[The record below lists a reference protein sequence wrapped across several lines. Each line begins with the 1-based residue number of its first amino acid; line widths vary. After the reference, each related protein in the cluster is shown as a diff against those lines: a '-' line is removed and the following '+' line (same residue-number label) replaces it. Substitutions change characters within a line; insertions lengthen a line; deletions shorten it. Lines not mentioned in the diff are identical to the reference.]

1 LQPSAG
7 SLFLKRLTYFVP
19 GKPIAFARAGSH
31 GTRRY
36 TPKLQ
41 ADYMKAIQS
50 EYLVMRNQVMI
61 PGIVYWFVG
70 PIRMTIEA
78 VFRTPKGKKPGWK
91 ASRCDLDNILK
102 IHCDALNCLAYQD
115 DGQICELIA
124 RKTYGLGEGVTV
136 TIEELE

>member
-1 LQPSAG
+1 M
-7 SLFLKRLTYFVP
+7 KRLTYFVP

-41 ADYMKAIQS
+41 ADYM
-50 EYLVMRNQVMI
+50 RQVQLECLRMMKL
-61 PGIVYWFVG
+61 GKVSRFEG
-70 PIRMTIEA
+70 PIRMTVEA
-78 VFRTPKGKKPGWK
+78 VFRVPRGKTAGWK
-91 ASRCDLDNILK
+91 ATRTDLDNTLK
-102 IHCDALNCLAYQD
+102 IHADALNSLAYQD